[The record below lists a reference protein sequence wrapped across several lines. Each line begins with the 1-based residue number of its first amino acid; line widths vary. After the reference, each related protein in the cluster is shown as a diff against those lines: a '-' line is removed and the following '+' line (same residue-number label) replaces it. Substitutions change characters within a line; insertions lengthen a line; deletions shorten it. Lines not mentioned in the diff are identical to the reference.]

1 MSILAIIVSYNFV
14 PWMGKCLGSLRQS
27 DYPIDILVVDNHS
40 QDNTLAVLRDDYPD
54 VKVIA
59 NSDNLGFGRANNIGM
74 AYALEH
80 HYDGVLLL
88 NEDAWVQRDTLT
100 RLVKAAARYTHFGVL
115 SPIHLTGRGD
125 ELEKGFAHY
134 IGVSDLKALPKDT
147 IVEANFID
155 AAIWFMPTAAIQSV
169 GMFAHIFQHY
179 GEDKDLTNRLRHY
192 GWKTGYLP
200 QAKGHH
206 ARENRVVTRQ
216 SRLYSVWVYLLSEY
230 TNINYMLP
238 VAFAKSV
245 LAAVKKALGG
255 ALHARFR
262 DAAAYLRMAFTLM
275 GRTPLVLV
283 TRRESLHV
291 NLKNYE

>member
-100 RLVKAAARYTHFGVL
+100 RLVKAAARYTHFGIL

-255 ALHARFR
+255 ALRARFR
-262 DAAAYLRMAFTLM
+262 DAGAYLRMAFTLM
-275 GRTPLVLV
+275 GRTPQVLV

>member
-88 NEDAWVQRDTLT
+88 NEDAWVQRDTRT